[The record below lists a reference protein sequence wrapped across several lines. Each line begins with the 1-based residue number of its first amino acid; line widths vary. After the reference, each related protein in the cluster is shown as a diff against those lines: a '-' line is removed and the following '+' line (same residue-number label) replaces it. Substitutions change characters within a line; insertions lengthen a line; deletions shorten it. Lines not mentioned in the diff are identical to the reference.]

1 MMDAQSFA
9 QLRRE
14 SYEMDGI
21 TMPSNAFLPAEQQML
36 DRGQSTDWWRETT
49 GSARLTQNYQVSF
62 SSGTET
68 TKVHVGAGF
77 FDEQGIVNNSGYNV
91 VVCVL
96 MLRRNLETVLL
107 YLLLI
112 ILA

>member
-36 DRGQSTDWWRETT
+36 DRGQSTDWWRKQQDRH
-49 GSARLTQNYQVSF
+49 G
-62 SSGTET
+62 
-68 TKVHVGAGF
+68 
-77 FDEQGIVNNSGYNV
+77 
-91 VVCVL
+91 
-96 MLRRNLETVLL
+96 
-107 YLLLI
+107 
-112 ILA
+112 